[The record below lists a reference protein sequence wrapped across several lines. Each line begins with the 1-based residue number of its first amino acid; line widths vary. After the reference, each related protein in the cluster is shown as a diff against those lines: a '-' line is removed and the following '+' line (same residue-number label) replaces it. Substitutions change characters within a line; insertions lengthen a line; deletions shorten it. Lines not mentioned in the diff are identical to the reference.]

1 MFVDTKKIVNE
12 KLLKMSFADQVLMVV
27 ALILVAVILIVL
39 SSGVQENTLQ
49 EANLM
54 FPLFI
59 FCVAKIKLT
68 PSKEINF

>member
-1 MFVDTKKIVNE
+1 MN
-12 KLLKMSFADQVLMVV
+12 FADQVLMVV

-39 SSGVQENTLQ
+39 SSGVQENTMQ

-54 FPLFI
+54 FPLFTLFI
-59 FCVAKIKLT
+59 AKVNLT